1 MTFLMNDLERLQ
13 KNVRAPAPPRGPAS
27 FYVVGRALRAWYDDW
42 FQQFLFNFLTTLG
55 WATILLGPPML
66 FAMYEAAHERVRGR
80 GIELYDF
87 FRAAR
92 RHARA
97 SWKWALINLVIGM
110 VIGVNVLFYWQW
122 AQSWSIFL
130 ATLFFF
136 AGLFWAMIQMYVIP
150 YYMAQETRSLKLAHK
165 NAALTFLAAPGY
177 TGLLFFLTLIL
188 FLVSLF
194 FILPWI
200 LAFPALAVL
209 LGAQAVRDRLQAY
222 GVETSV

>member
-1 MTFLMNDLERLQ
+1 MSGSDNSL
-13 KNVRAPAPPRGPAS
+13 KNAPRSTSFRGPAS
-27 FYVVGRALRAWYDDW
+27 LYVVGRSLRGWYEDW

-92 RHARA
+92 HHARA
-97 SWKWALINLVIGM
+97 SWTWALVNLLVGA

-122 AQSWSIFL
+122 ARPWSIFL

-150 YYMAQETRSLKLAHK
+150 YYMAQKTPSLKLAHK

-177 TGLLFFLTLIL
+177 TGLLFFLTLL
-188 FLVSLF
+188 LYLLSLF

-200 LAFPALAVL
+200 LAFPAWAVL
-209 LGAQAVRDRLQAY
+209 LGAQAVQDRLQAY
-222 GVETSV
+222 GVEM